1 LNAILTTLEQ
11 DADTIVYALVGLP
24 GPLKASKVEM
34 FRHDWMMAGR
44 SSGLE
49 LRVRHIARNVLF
61 NWFGVISNLAVSF
74 FLMPFIIHRL
84 GNVAYGVWVLAVGVM
99 AYLGLLDLGMQS
111 AVLRFVS
118 KGHTQND
125 HQGASEAISAALWVR
140 LQISALILL
149 LSAGLAAV
157 FPLIFNKVPTELA
170 RDAREAVFLIGVT
183 TAITMSVGVVAGVL
197 SALNRYDL
205 QNYLTAV
212 QTAVRVIGVVA
223 VLRRGHGIVAIAVCE
238 LIAVLIYNSLLVW
251 VAHRL
256 YPQLQILLNKPKRET
271 LKRIWTYSSYAFLT
285 TIAIQLIYQ
294 TDTIVVGK
302 AVSIA
307 AVTYYAIAGSI
318 CSYTMQAI
326 SSMGTTFVPAASTYE
341 AAGDSNSLLML
352 YRNGTRAT
360 LAVSLPIL
368 ITLMVRGRSFIGLW
382 MGPQYS
388 HSSGT
393 VLVIL
398 CSALLFAFANRTAQ
412 AIAFGVEKH
421 KMSAIWSIGE
431 GVTNLALSIVLGRRY
446 GLYGVAIGTMVP
458 SLIVHLLLWP
468 SYISKLVGLSYS
480 EVVWKVWA
488 PVYLSSIP
496 FAIATYAVNARYP
509 AHHLTVFFLQVIAV
523 LPIFF
528 ITIGLVFWSTI
539 RSQIVPKIRSYFFA
553 PTK

>member
-1 LNAILTTLEQ
+1 
-11 DADTIVYALVGLP
+11 
-24 GPLKASKVEM
+24 M
-34 FRHDWMMAGR
+34 
-44 SSGLE
+44 E

-61 NWFGVISNLAVSF
+61 NWFGTIANMAVGL
-74 FLMPFIIHRL
+74 FLSPFIIHRL
-84 GNVAYGVWVLAVGVM
+84 GNVAYGVWVLAIGVV

-140 LQISALILL
+140 LQISALILV

-157 FPLIFNKVPTELA
+157 FPLIFKVPAELA
-170 RDAREAVFLIGVT
+170 GDARKAILLTGVKM
-183 TAITMSVGVVAGVL
+183 AITMSIGVVAGVL

-205 QNYLTAV
+205 QNYLSMV

-223 VLRRGHGIVAIAVCE
+223 VLRTGHGIVAIAVCE
-238 LIAVLIYNSLLVW
+238 LIAVLIYNALLVW

-256 YPQLQILLNKPKRET
+256 YPQLQILPNKPKRET

-285 TIAIQLIYQ
+285 TVAIQLIYQ

-302 AVSIA
+302 FVSVA
-307 AVTYYAIAGSI
+307 AVTYYAIGYSL
-318 CSYTMQAI
+318 CSYTSQAI
-326 SSMGTTFVPAASTYE
+326 NSIGATFVPAASTYE
-341 AAGDSNSLLML
+341 AAGDTNSLLML
-352 YRNGTRAT
+352 YKNGTRAT

-393 VLVIL
+393 VLIIL
-398 CSALLFAFANRTAQ
+398 CSTFLFVFANRTAQ

-421 KMSAIWSIGE
+421 KMGAIWAIGE
-431 GVTNLALSIVLGRRY
+431 GVVNLSLSIVLARRY
-446 GLYGVAIGTMVP
+446 GIYGVAIGTAIP
-458 SLIVHLLLWP
+458 SLLVNVILWP
-468 SYISKLVGLSYS
+468 GYISKLVGLSYS

-488 PVYLSSIP
+488 PVYLSSVP
-496 FAIATYAVNARYP
+496 FAIATYAVNARFP
-509 AHHLTVFFLQVIAV
+509 AHNLIIFFLQTTAV
-523 LPIFF
+523 LPVF
-528 ITIGLVFWSTI
+528 IVSIGLVFRSYVT
-539 RSQIVPKIRSYFFA
+539 SQIFPKLKYAMLGR
-553 PTK
+553 K